1 MSSKNGK
8 NATLSISSELKK
20 VLEEIKAGIS
30 ETRRV
35 TWNEVIDTLVKSYHG
50 KRMTSIEN
58 KRLQHTI
65 TKIAVN
71 QSKAGTYVTQQTLV
85 PIQNTAIAI
94 PPPAPKLHL
103 VPPPQLGEK
112 DDKKA
117 LIRELDALFMEN
129 NGIPKL
135 ESAEKGR
142 ELMRVEKF
150 LDDWVYWR

>member
-1 MSSKNGK
+1 MGK
-8 NATLSISSELKK
+8 STSISLTPELKK

-85 PIQNTAIAI
+85 PIQNTTAIAI
-94 PPPAPKLHL
+94 PPPPPHL

>member
-1 MSSKNGK
+1 MSSK
-8 NATLSISSELKK
+8 SISISEDLKKALEELKAEMSDKRK
-20 VLEEIKAGIS
+20 VTYNELI
-30 ETRRV
+30 ET
-35 TWNEVIDTLVKSYHG
+35 LLKSYHA
-50 KRMTSIEN
+50 KRMANIEN

-71 QSKAGTYVTQQTLV
+71 QSKAGTYVTQQTYV
-85 PIQNTAIAI
+85 PVQANAVAI
-94 PPPAPKLHL
+94 PPPPPKLHL

-117 LIRELDALFMEN
+117 VIRELDALFMEN

-142 ELMRVEKF
+142 ELNTVMRF
-150 LDDWVYWR
+150 LDDWVFWK